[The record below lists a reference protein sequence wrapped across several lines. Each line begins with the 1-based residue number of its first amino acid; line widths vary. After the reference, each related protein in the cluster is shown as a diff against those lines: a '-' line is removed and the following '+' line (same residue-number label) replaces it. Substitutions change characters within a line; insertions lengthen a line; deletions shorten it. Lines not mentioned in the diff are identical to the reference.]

1 MIKLLIADDEALVCI
16 GLQSM
21 LKWEDYHI
29 EIVGVAHNG
38 AQAEEMIDAL
48 RPDIV
53 ITDIK
58 MPVKTGLQVAES
70 VRKKYGRAPQF
81 IILTSY
87 EEFEYA
93 RSAIELRAVDY
104 LVKLELTPEALDE
117 SIRRAISMLD
127 EHAQAEV
134 RPDLVFRSNLQDLRD
149 KFFIRLFNHLFESKE
164 QYLLQKDDLELDLNA
179 PAYLVCTCRIL
190 GPDTVPPRGDKLVA
204 LCTST
209 VQLAKDTLTASGPCY
224 VNSLDL
230 RNFAITLPLQ
240 GKDAALWL
248 ADIEKRLHDM
258 AQLLHNYFNVI
269 IIGGVGIAV
278 DDPYSLHESYQ
289 SARKALPVAVHEQ
302 SFIFYAQ
309 DKQANELVPSL
320 FDFSASRSEI
330 RRAFEEMD
338 TQALHEMITRLINSF
353 EGQPNQLVS
362 ATDAA
367 SNLLY
372 MATSLLA
379 DGENMVEHIFEHE
392 PEGYRAIYQKHSI
405 DGVVDWLIQFR
416 DGCCDML
423 SSRRQTYKEQI
434 VRNVQEYIK
443 RNLDSKLSLNQVAD
457 MFNFS
462 PNYLSHLFAKTAKV
476 NFVEYVTE
484 TKITAAKE
492 MMQRGE
498 GRIYEISQRLGYE
511 SAFYFS
517 KVFKK
522 VEGVSPREYMQRLEA
537 SSQAGRP

>member
-1 MIKLLIADDEALVCI
+1 MIKLLIADDEALVCV

-21 LKWEDYHI
+21 LKWEDYRI

-38 AQAEEMIDAL
+38 AQAEEMIDSL
-48 RPDIV
+48 QPDIV

-58 MPVKTGLQVAES
+58 MPIKTGLQVAES
-70 VRKKYGRAPQF
+70 VRKKTGRAPKF

-87 EEFEYA
+87 EDFQYA
-93 RSAIELRAVDY
+93 RGAIEVRAVDY
-104 LVKLELTPEALDE
+104 LVKLELTPKMLEE
-117 SIRRAISMLD
+117 SILRAISMLEESEAASGQPQLD
-127 EHAQAEV
+127 Y
-134 RPDLVFRSNLQDLRD
+134 RRNLQDLRD
-149 KFFIRLFNHLFESKE
+149 KFFIRLFNHLFESRE
-164 QYLLQKDDLELDLNA
+164 QVLLQKNDLELELDA
-179 PAYLVCTCRIL
+179 PAYVVCTCRIL
-190 GPDTVPPRGDKLVA
+190 GPDTVPARGDKLAA

-209 VQLAKDTLTASGPCY
+209 VQMARETLASSGPCHIT
-224 VNSLDL
+224 SLDL
-230 RNFAITLPLQ
+230 RNFAITLPLP
-240 GKDAALWL
+240 GKESDLWL
-248 ADIEKRLHDM
+248 SDLQKRLHDM
-258 AQLLHNYFNVI
+258 ARLLHNYFNVI
-269 IIGGVGIAV
+269 LIAGVGIAV
-278 DDPYSLHESYQ
+278 EDPYLLYESYQ
-289 SARKALPVAVHEQ
+289 SARKALPVNSQEQ
-302 SFIFYAQ
+302 SIVFFT
-309 DKQANELVPSL
+309 NEPQVSEPDASL
-320 FDFSASRSEI
+320 FDYSALRSDI

-338 TQALHEMITRLINSF
+338 VQALHEMITRLIDRF
-353 EGQPNQLVS
+353 AGQPHLLVS

-379 DGENMVEHIFEHE
+379 DGEQIVEHIFEHE
-392 PEGYRAIYQKHSI
+392 PEGYRSIYQKHSMEGI
-405 DGVVDWLIQFR
+405 IDWLIQFR
-416 DGCCDML
+416 DGCCSIL
-423 SSRRQTYKEQI
+423 PGRRQTYKEQV

-457 MFNFS
+457 MFSFS

-484 TKITAAKE
+484 TKISAAKE

-522 VEGVSPREYMQRLEA
+522 IEGISPREYMQRLGTL
-537 SSQAGRP
+537 SQAER